1 MNVGVFSTQPYDR
14 EPLAGANQE
23 RGHTLSFLET
33 RLAPETAE
41 IGAQFE
47 AVCVFV
53 NDQLT
58 RAVLERLRAGKTRL
72 VALRCAG
79 FNNVDLVAARELGL
93 TVVRVPAYSPH
104 AVAELAMGLILMLN
118 RKLHRA
124 YARVREANFSLVGL
138 CGFDLY
144 GRQVGVLGTGA
155 IGAAFC
161 RIARGFECRVIASDP
176 QPNPTCRELGV
187 EYVTRAELFQRAE
200 ILSLHCPLTPDT
212 RHVVSAE
219 SLARMQRGVMIIN
232 TGRGA
237 LIDSSAAVAALKT
250 GQLGYL
256 GLDVY
261 EEEESLFFRDRSQ
274 EIVQDDVF
282 MRLLS
287 FPNVVVTAHQ
297 GFFTREALANIAET
311 TLANLTSFER
321 GTGPLYSVPLASVP
335 V

>member
-1 MNVGVFSTQPYDR
+1 MDVGVFSTQPYDQ
-14 EPLAGANQE
+14 EGLGLANLE
-23 RGHTLSFLET
+23 RGHALTFLEA
-33 RLAPETAE
+33 RLGPDTAE
-41 IGAQFE
+41 LGARFE

-53 NDQLT
+53 NDRLT

-79 FNNVDLVAARELGL
+79 FNNVDLGAAAELGL
-93 TVVRVPAYSPH
+93 TVARVPAYSPH

-118 RKLHRA
+118 RRLHRA

-155 IGAAFC
+155 IGTAFC
-161 RIARGFECRVIASDP
+161 RILRGFECRVLASDP
-176 QPNPTCRELGV
+176 QPNPACRDLGV
-187 EYVTRAELFQRAE
+187 EYVSREELFRRAE
-200 ILSLHCPLTPDT
+200 ILSLHCPLSADT
-212 RHVVSAE
+212 RHVICAE
-219 SLARMQRGVMIIN
+219 SLAQMQRGVMIIN

-237 LIDSSAAVAALKT
+237 LIDSGAAVAALKS
-250 GQLGYL
+250 GQIGYL
-256 GLDVY
+256 GIDVY
-261 EEEESLFFRDRSQ
+261 EEEETLFFRDRSQ

-311 TLANLTSFER
+311 TLGNISAFAS
-321 GTGPLYSVPLASVP
+321 GTGTLYRVPQ
-335 V
+335 

>member
-14 EPLAGANQE
+14 EPLAGANRE
-23 RGHTLSFLET
+23 RGHVLSFLEA
-33 RLAPETAE
+33 RLSPETAE

-58 RAVLERLRAGKTRL
+58 RGVLERLAAGKTRL

-79 FNNVDLVAARELGL
+79 FNNVDLAAAAELGL
-93 TVVRVPAYSPH
+93 TVARVPAYSPH

-138 CGFDLY
+138 CGFDLQ

-155 IGAAFC
+155 IGAVFC
-161 RIARGFECRVIASDP
+161 RILRGFECRVIAADP
-176 QPNPTCRELGV
+176 QPNPVCRELGV
-187 EYVTRAELFQRAE
+187 EYVSRSELFRRAE
-200 ILSLHCPLTPDT
+200 ILSLHCPLTADT
-212 RHVVSAE
+212 RHVVNAE
-219 SLARMQRGVMIIN
+219 SLAQMQRGVMIIN

-237 LIDSSAAVAALKT
+237 LIDSAAAVAALKT

-256 GLDVY
+256 GIDVY
-261 EEEESLFFRDRSQ
+261 EEEETLFFRDRSQ

-282 MRLLS
+282 MRLLT

-311 TLANLTSFER
+311 TLANLSSFEQ
-321 GTGPLYSVPLASVP
+321 GTGPLHRAAPISP
-335 V
+335 